1 MDFIKHTDQQLKRN
15 AFQILALATIP
26 MENWFPVFSNPM
38 IQLPGLRCKA
48 FCIWFPTMIDV
59 LAEEGKIIKELYNE
73 IAKRNLV
80 IGKIHGF
87 TFSLIDLFK
96 KVLANFSKEEQL
108 FLYNRRLQ
116 NAHGFLSM
124 YFRIVQVG
132 WFDSSQN
139 KVIVEKF
146 LPDDYEKM
154 LLHLNQDMH
163 NQSQLLLNKFVTK
176 DNNNDGYNLMKFYAD
191 NLQSPKLEEL
201 GKTIGVVN

>member
-1 MDFIKHTDQQLKRN
+1 MDFSQHTDQQLKKDV
-15 AFQILALATIP
+15 FQILALATIP
-26 MENWFPVFSNPM
+26 MENWFPVFSNPV
-38 IQLPGLRCKA
+38 IQLPGLRCKT

-59 LAEEGKIIKELYNE
+59 LAEENGIIKKLYDE
-73 IAKRNLV
+73 IAKRHIV
-80 IGKIHGF
+80 VGKTQSF

-96 KVLANFSKEEQL
+96 KVLAHFSKEEQL

-124 YFRIVQVG
+124 YFRTVQVK
-132 WFDSSQN
+132 WFDPMQN

-146 LPDDYEKM
+146 SPDDYEKM

-176 DNNNDGYNLMKFYAD
+176 NNNSDGYNLMKFYAD